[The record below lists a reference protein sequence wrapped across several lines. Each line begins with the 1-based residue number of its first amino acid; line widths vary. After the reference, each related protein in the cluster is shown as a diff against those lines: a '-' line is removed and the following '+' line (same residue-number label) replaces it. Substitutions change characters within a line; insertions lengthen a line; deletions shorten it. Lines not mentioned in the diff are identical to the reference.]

1 MGVQVAA
8 IKGRTERERNADSY
22 TIAIESLPKDR
33 NNSSGN
39 RTIIYE
45 HRIKEAGTA

>member
-22 TIAIESLPKDR
+22 TIAIESLQKDR
-33 NNSSGN
+33 NN
-39 RTIIYE
+39 TIIYE

>member
-22 TIAIESLPKDR
+22 TIAIESLQKDR

-39 RTIIYE
+39 CIGSGLYFTGGYSV
-45 HRIKEAGTA
+45 